1 MRKKIIFGFLLSA
14 AIISALS
21 VFEYVNFIQ
30 VRSEMNFL
38 EVADTVRSKSL
49 QLRRHEKN
57 FFLFPDKAA
66 EESASTRDYLSQLQ
80 DVTASI
86 NSQDPDKVN
95 ALRNL
100 LGQYQTEFGAIET
113 MLAQINQ
120 DFENSRSVFGP
131 NPNTVPLLEAE
142 SRDHPL
148 QVAEFL
154 QTGFSLPAGSPLVAR
169 LRDLDGQINRL
180 RDTGENILSS
190 SEELDADARDSAARG
205 IRVSQYAILI
215 FFPLF
220 LLLGL
225 GALLYISGGVVRRLK
240 TLTDSVEKIGARYA
254 HGSSSRRPEGGH
266 QDEVDVLVE
275 KFNNMNTQ
283 LIQWEEEID
292 EKNREL
298 YQSKKLAAIGT
309 LAAGVAHELNNPL
322 NNINISAQ
330 VLKRQF
336 QDDAS
341 PDRKEI
347 IDEIVGQTARLK
359 GIVGNLLEF
368 AREREPQ
375 KKAVDLGRV
384 IRTAYGLAAGPD
396 ITGINFVVDSDGEG
410 VTLYADPNQLER
422 VFVNLFSN
430 AIAAMSGEGQLA
442 AQIRNDTEVVRVY
455 VSDTGKGIPADDR
468 EKIFDPFFTQKDK
481 GAGLGLAIVMN
492 IVRNHGGDIS
502 VVSEEDMGTVFEIVI
517 PRGEA

>member
-1 MRKKIIFGFLLSA
+1 MSLRKKIIFGFLLSA

-66 EESASTRDYLSQLQ
+66 EESSAARDYLSQLQ

-86 NSQDPDKVN
+86 NSQDPEKVN

-100 LGQYQTEFGAIET
+100 LSQYQTEFGTIET

-169 LRDLDGQINRL
+169 LRDLDGQINQL

-254 HGSSSRRPEGGH
+254 HGPASRRPEDGH

-275 KFNNMNTQ
+275 KFNNMNAQ

-298 YQSKKLAAIGT
+298 YQTKKLAAIGT

-341 PDRKEI
+341 PDRKRSS
-347 IDEIVGQTARLK
+347 TRLW
-359 GIVGNLLEF
+359 
-368 AREREPQ
+368 
-375 KKAVDLGRV
+375 GR
-384 IRTAYGLAAGPD
+384 P
-396 ITGINFVVDSDGEG
+396 
-410 VTLYADPNQLER
+410 
-422 VFVNLFSN
+422 
-430 AIAAMSGEGQLA
+430 
-442 AQIRNDTEVVRVY
+442 
-455 VSDTGKGIPADDR
+455 PA
-468 EKIFDPFFTQKDK
+468 
-481 GAGLGLAIVMN
+481 
-492 IVRNHGGDIS
+492 
-502 VVSEEDMGTVFEIVI
+502 
-517 PRGEA
+517 